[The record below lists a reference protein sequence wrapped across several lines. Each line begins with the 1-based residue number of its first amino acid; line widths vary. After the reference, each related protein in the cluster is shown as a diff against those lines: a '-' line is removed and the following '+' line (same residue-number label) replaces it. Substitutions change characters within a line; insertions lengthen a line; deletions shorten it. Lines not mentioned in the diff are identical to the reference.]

1 MRAVLLTDLL
11 SQELTKGKG
20 KDGGESLQRQIYNVI
35 RRAVLEHVLA
45 AGQKLPSSRALA
57 LELGVSRI
65 TVSLAYERLIA
76 ENYLVASSGSGTFV
90 APTSAAPLGAAPAS
104 SHAAHSMALS
114 SRGKMLDFLPGG
126 LSQYAGAFVPGIADA
141 SLFPFHIW
149 RRLVARHISK
159 GELSLAGY
167 AQSGAGYRPLQ
178 EAVAGY
184 LRISRS
190 VACEPEQVIITSGTH
205 QSVDLCARLL
215 ADPGDMALVENPCH
229 WAFPTVLSAS
239 GMKIGA
245 GFVDALGLS
254 VEDSHVPVNTKIVV
268 TSPSHHYPTGVV
280 MPLSRRLELLQSAR
294 LRNLWVLEDDYD
306 SEFRYD
312 GAPLPSLQGLD
323 TDHRVIYVGTF
334 SKAMFAGV
342 RMGYIVVPPH
352 LVDPFSNAC
361 AKLYRPGSLHLQA
374 ALADF
379 IHQGHFSQ
387 HIKRMRDEYG
397 ERQDMLREALTAR
410 LDKCVELSSARAGL
424 HLFTR
429 LAEGINYERVIHEAK
444 KDGLVLGLP
453 YFVGNRPDLQSK
465 SVILGYGGVPGAE
478 IGAGV
483 ARLEKAIA
491 RSRKA

>member
-1 MRAVLLTDLL
+1 MRAILLTDLL
-11 SQELTKGKG
+11 AKELVKGG
-20 KDGGESLQRQIYNVI
+20 EESLQRQIYNII
-35 RRAVLEHVLA
+35 RTAVLEHVLTE
-45 AGQKLPSSRALA
+45 GQKLPSSRALA

-76 ENYLVASSGSGTFV
+76 ENYLVANSGSGTFV
-90 APTSAAPLGAAPAS
+90 AATSAAPLSAAPAS
-104 SHAAHSMALS
+104 SHAVHSMTLS

-126 LSQYAGAFVPGIADA
+126 LNQYAGAFVPGIADA

-149 RRLVARHISK
+149 RRLVAKYISK
-159 GELSLAGY
+159 GDLSLAGY
-167 AQSGAGYRPLQ
+167 AQSGAGYRQLQ

-190 VACEPEQVIITSGTH
+190 VNCEPEQVIITSGTH

-245 GFVDALGLS
+245 GFVDDMGLS
-254 VEDSHVPVNTKIVV
+254 LEDSHVPVNTKIVV

-323 TDHRVIYVGTF
+323 TDQRVIYVGTF

-352 LVDPFSNAC
+352 LIDAFSNAC
-361 AKLYRPGSLHLQA
+361 AKLYRPGNLHLQA

-397 ERQDMLREALTAR
+397 ERQEVLRDALTTR
-410 LDKCVELSSARAGL
+410 LSNCIELSKARAGL

-429 LAEGINYERVIHEAK
+429 LSEDINYERVIQEAR
-444 KDGLVLGLP
+444 KDKLVLGLP

-465 SVILGYGGVPGAE
+465 SIILGYGGVPSAD

-483 ARLEKAIA
+483 ARLEKAIS
-491 RSRKA
+491 RSRRS